1 MNIVIIED
9 EQLSAQNLVRILK
22 KLRPQFKINI
32 ILNSIQS
39 AVDYF
44 TNTNTTDLIFCD
56 IELIDGSSFKI
67 FSKVEIKT
75 PIIFITAFNNYAK
88 EAFQSNAI
96 GYLTKPFFE
105 EELEKVLIKFDKFQ
119 KNEKVVNFVEEKII
133 DFEQKIL
140 IHVKDDILPVLLLD
154 IAFFYID
161 NTSLYLITF
170 NGEKLEL
177 NNSIQYYE
185 QLSPY
190 YFYRINRQ
198 YLVNRKAIIN
208 IKKGNNRKLKI

>member
-1 MNIVIIED
+1 M
-9 EQLSAQNLVRILK
+9 
-22 KLRPQFKINI
+22 
-32 ILNSIQS
+32 
-39 AVDYF
+39 
-44 TNTNTTDLIFCD
+44 
-56 IELIDGSSFKI
+56 
-67 FSKVEIKT
+67 
-75 PIIFITAFNNYAK
+75 
-88 EAFQSNAI
+88 
-96 GYLTKPFFE
+96 
-105 EELEKVLIKFDKFQ
+105 IKFDKFQ

-208 IKKGNNRKLKI
+208 IKKGNNRKLKIKLSASLKYDLNLSKEKVTNFINWFKNS